1 MLTEPTTM
9 LAEPKPVLD
18 AREPVETW
26 AAYRVLNRLAFG
38 PDVDKDE
45 YSYVNKPKKSV
56 PVLVS
61 KEVVK
66 LSTNPALAGP
76 ARASAINEMTER
88 ESNEW
93 VIKFSSKS

>member
-9 LAEPKPVLD
+9 LAEPEPVLD
-18 AREPVETW
+18 AREPELVEIW

-45 YSYVNKPKKSV
+45 ISYVNKPIKSV

-61 KEVVK
+61 KAVVK
-66 LSTNPALAGP
+66 LSTKPALTEP
-76 ARASAINEMTER
+76 ATAAAATTPTIEDMK
-88 ESNEW
+88 
-93 VIKFSSKS
+93 V

>member
-1 MLTEPTTM
+1 VLTEPTTM

-61 KEVVK
+61 KAVVK
-66 LSTNPALAGP
+66 LSTNPALTEP
-76 ARASAINEMTER
+76 ATAAAAAIPTIEEVKDLFR
-88 ESNEW
+88 
-93 VIKFSSKS
+93 I

>member
-9 LAEPKPVLD
+9 LAEPEPVLD

-26 AAYRVLNRLAFG
+26 AANRVLKRLAFG

-66 LSTNPALAGP
+66 LSTNPALAEP
-76 ARASAINEMTER
+76 ATATAATIPTIEEM
-88 ESNEW
+88 
-93 VIKFSSKS
+93 KF